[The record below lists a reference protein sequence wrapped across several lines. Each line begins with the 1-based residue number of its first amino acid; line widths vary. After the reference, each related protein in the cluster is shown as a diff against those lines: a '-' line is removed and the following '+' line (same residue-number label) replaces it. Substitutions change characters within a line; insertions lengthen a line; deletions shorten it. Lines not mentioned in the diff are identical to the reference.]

1 MYTGQTMEILE
12 KLFGTQARVKMLRL
26 FLFNP
31 EQAYGADDI
40 VSRAKVTSRECKEQ
54 IALFEKIGLIK
65 RKQITQ
71 EISKKKGK
79 KIVVKK
85 LRVKGW
91 FLDVDF
97 PYLVALKNLLITVS
111 MKTHEDIAKHFGPVG
126 KIRAVI
132 VSGIFIQD
140 WESRVDLLIV
150 ADNLKPAS
158 LERAVKSLEA
168 EIGKEI
174 RYAAFE
180 TPDFQYRLG
189 IYDKLIR
196 DILDFPHR
204 KVVDKIGIVH

>member
-1 MYTGQTMEILE
+1 MYTGGTMEILE
-12 KLFGTQARVKMLRL
+12 KLFGTEARVKMLRL

-31 EQAYGADDI
+31 EQAFGVEDVIA
-40 VSRAKVTSRECKEQ
+40 RAKITAKECKEQ
-54 IALFEKIGLIK
+54 LVVFQKIGLIK
-65 RKQITQ
+65 SKQVTQ

-79 KIVVKK
+79 KIFIKK
-85 LRVKGW
+85 VRVTGW
-91 FLDVDF
+91 FLDNSF

-111 MKTHEDIAKHFGPVG
+111 MKTHDDIAKHFGAVG

-132 VSGIFIQD
+132 VAGIFIQD

-150 ADNLKPAS
+150 ADNLKPAT
-158 LERAVKSLEA
+158 LERAVKTLEA

-189 IYDKLIR
+189 VYDKLIR
-196 DILDFPHR
+196 DILDFPHV

>member
-1 MYTGQTMEILE
+1 MEILE
-12 KLFGTQARVKMLRL
+12 KLFGSQSRVKMMRL

-31 EQAYGADDI
+31 EQAYGVDDI
-40 VSRAKVTSRECKEQ
+40 VLRAKVIAKEVKEQ
-54 IALFEKIGLIK
+54 IAVFEKIGLVK
-65 RKQITQ
+65 SRQLTQ

-79 KIVVKK
+79 KIVIKK
-85 LRVKGW
+85 LRVQGW
-91 FLDVDF
+91 FLDDSF
-97 PYLVALKNLLITVS
+97 LYMVALKNLLITVS

-126 KIRAVI
+126 KIRALI

-168 EIGKEI
+168 EIGREI

-180 TPDFQYRLG
+180 TSDFQYRLD

-196 DILDFPHR
+196 DILDFPHK

>member
-1 MYTGQTMEILE
+1 MEILE
-12 KLFGTQARVKMLRL
+12 KLFGTEARVKLLRL

-31 EQAYGADDI
+31 ENAYATDDI
-40 VSRAKVTSRECKEQ
+40 VLRAKVTPRDAKEQ
-54 IALFEKIGLIK
+54 IAVFEKIGLVK
-65 RKQITQ
+65 RKQVTQ
-71 EISKKKGK
+71 EVPKKKGK
-79 KIVVKK
+79 KIIIKK
-85 LRVKGW
+85 VRAQGY
-91 FLDVDF
+91 FLDDSF

-111 MKTHEDIAKHFGPVG
+111 MKTHEDIAKHFGSVG

-150 ADNLKPAS
+150 ADNLKPA
-158 LERAVKSLEA
+158 LLDRAVKSLEA

-196 DILDFPHR
+196 DILDFPHF

>member
-1 MYTGQTMEILE
+1 MEILE
-12 KLFGTQARVKMLRL
+12 KLFGTEARVKMLRL

-31 EQAYGADDI
+31 EHAYGAEDI
-40 VSRAKVTSRECKEQ
+40 MNRAKVTGKEVKDQ
-54 IALFEKIGLIK
+54 LAVFQKIGLIK
-65 RKQITQ
+65 SKQVTQ
-71 EISKKKGK
+71 EVAKKKGK
-79 KIVVKK
+79 KIVIKK
-85 LRVKGW
+85 RRVQGW
-91 FLDVDF
+91 FLDDSF
-97 PYLVALKNLLITVS
+97 PYLLALKNLLITVS

-150 ADNLKPAS
+150 ADNLKPAA

>member
-1 MYTGQTMEILE
+1 MEILE
-12 KLFGTQARVKMLRL
+12 KLFGTEARVKILRL
-26 FLFNP
+26 FLFNT
-31 EQAYGADDI
+31 EQAFGAEDI
-40 VSRAKVTSRECKEQ
+40 ASRAKVTPKEFKEH
-54 IALFEKIGLIK
+54 IAVFEKIGLVK
-65 RKQITQ
+65 RKQVTQ
-71 EISKKKGK
+71 EVSKKKGK
-79 KIVVKK
+79 KISIKK
-85 LRVKGW
+85 LRVTGW
-91 FLDVDF
+91 YLDASF
-97 PYLVALKNLLITVS
+97 PYLLALKNLLITVS

-158 LERAVKSLEA
+158 LEKSIKSLEA

-189 IYDKLIR
+189 VYDKLIR
-196 DILDFPHR
+196 DILDFPHV